1 MLEELI
7 KLIKKSFLIEND
19 KKEELINVI
28 YEKDDIFKE
37 NLLELLKNE
46 KQLIIQSLKEYKNRA
61 NTDIWMIKQELIQKN
76 LRRIKNLEN
85 EEKNDNLEID
95 FWNIF

>member
-1 MLEELI
+1 MGTCH
-7 KLIKKSFLIEND
+7 
-19 KKEELINVI
+19 KEELLNII
-28 YEKDDIFKE
+28 YQKDDIFKE
-37 NLLELLKNE
+37 QLFEVLQNE

-61 NTDIWMIKQELIQKN
+61 DTDIWIIKQELIQKN
-76 LRRIKNLEN
+76 LKRIKNLEI